1 MDYNEYHMPDI
12 PNAPHANYIE
22 KRSTSM
28 AIASMAL
35 AIAGLVMGC
44 CVYPAIIFGSLAIIL
59 ALLSRGG
66 EMTTNGYA
74 KAGLILGSIAII
86 FGILFLIYSLTVLFI
101 QFGGLEGYMNYI
113 EELMEK
119 MGDPSYTNPY
129 DMYQDIYQDMYQNL

>member
-1 MDYNEYHMPDI
+1 MDYNEYNNIPDMP
-12 PNAPHANYIE
+12 NNSYIE
-22 KRSTSM
+22 KRSQSM

-44 CVYPAIIFGSLAIIL
+44 CIYPAIIFGSLAIIL

-74 KAGLILGSIAII
+74 KAGLIMGGIAIA
-86 FGILFLIYSLTVLFI
+86 FGILFFIYGLVTLLV
-101 QFGGLEGYMNYI
+101 QFGGIEGYLDYV

-119 MGDPSYTNPY
+119 MGYPSPYSNPY
-129 DMYQDIYQDMYQNL
+129 DFYNNL

>member
-1 MDYNEYHMPDI
+1 MDYNEYNNMPNI
-12 PNAPHANYIE
+12 PDMPNNSYIE
-22 KRSTSM
+22 KRSQSM

-44 CVYPAIIFGSLAIIL
+44 CIYPAIIFGSLAVIL

-74 KAGLILGSIAII
+74 KAGLIMGGIAIA
-86 FGILFLIYSLTVLFI
+86 FGILFFIYGLVTLFV
-101 QFGGLEGYMNYI
+101 QFGGIEGYMDYV

-119 MGDPSYTNPY
+119 MGYPSYSNPY
-129 DMYQDIYQDMYQNL
+129 DFYK

>member
-1 MDYNEYHMPDI
+1 MDYNEYNNMPNI
-12 PNAPHANYIE
+12 PDMPNNSYIE
-22 KRSTSM
+22 KRSQSM

-44 CVYPAIIFGSLAIIL
+44 CIYPAIIFGALAVIL

-74 KAGLILGSIAII
+74 KAGLIMGGIAIV
-86 FGILFLIYSLTVLFI
+86 FGILFLIYGLVTLFV
-101 QFGGLEGYMNYI
+101 QFGGIEGYMDYV

-119 MGDPSYTNPY
+119 MGYPSYSNPY
-129 DMYQDIYQDMYQNL
+129 DFYK

>member
-1 MDYNEYHMPDI
+1 MDYNEYNNMPNM
-12 PNAPHANYIE
+12 PNTPNTSYIE

-28 AIASMAL
+28 AIASMVL

-74 KAGLILGSIAII
+74 KAGLILGCIAIV
-86 FGILFLIYSLTVLFI
+86 FGILFFIYSLITVLV
-101 QFGGLEGYMNYI
+101 QFGGFEGYMNYV
-113 EELMEK
+113 EKLMEE
-119 MGDPSYTNPY
+119 MGYPSYSNPY
-129 DMYQDIYQDMYQNL
+129 DFYNNL

>member
-1 MDYNEYHMPDI
+1 MDYNEYNNMPNI
-12 PNAPHANYIE
+12 PNTPNTSYIE

-28 AIASMAL
+28 AIASMVL

-74 KAGLILGSIAII
+74 KAGLILGCIAIV
-86 FGILFLIYSLTVLFI
+86 FGILFFIYGLITVLV
-101 QFGGLEGYMNYI
+101 QFGGFEGYMNYI
-113 EELMEK
+113 EELMED
-119 MGDPSYTNPY
+119 MGYPSYQNPY
-129 DMYQDIYQDMYQNL
+129 DFYNNL

>member
-1 MDYNEYHMPDI
+1 MDYNECNVPDT

-44 CVYPAIIFGSLAIIL
+44 CVYPAIILGSLAIIL

-74 KAGLILGSIAII
+74 KAGLILGIIAII
-86 FGILFLIYSLTVLFI
+86 FGILFLIYSFIVLFV
-101 QFGGLEGYMNYI
+101 QFGGLEGYMDYI
-113 EELMEK
+113 EDLMEE
-119 MGDPSYTNPY
+119 MGNPSYTNPY
-129 DMYQDIYQDMYQNL
+129 DMYRDMYQNLSL

>member
-1 MDYNEYHMPDI
+1 MDYNEYHMPDT
-12 PNAPHANYIE
+12 PNAPHTDYIE

-66 EMTTNGYA
+66 ERTTSGYA

-101 QFGGLEGYMNYI
+101 QFGGLEGYMNYM
-113 EELMEK
+113 EEIMEE
-119 MGDPSYTNPY
+119 MGYPNYTNPY
-129 DMYQDIYQDMYQNL
+129 DMYQDMYQNLSL

>member
-12 PNAPHANYIE
+12 PNAPNTNYIE

-35 AIAGLVMGC
+35 AIAGMVMGC

-74 KAGLILGSIAII
+74 KAGLILGSIAIV

-113 EELMEK
+113 EELMEN

-129 DMYQDIYQDMYQNL
+129 DMYQDIYRDMYQNL

>member
-1 MDYNEYHMPDI
+1 MDYNEYNNMPD
-12 PNAPHANYIE
+12 NSYIE
-22 KRSTSM
+22 KRSQSM

-44 CVYPAIIFGSLAIIL
+44 CIYPAVIFGALAIIL

-74 KAGLILGSIAII
+74 KAGLIMGGIAIA
-86 FGILFLIYSLTVLFI
+86 FGILFFIYGLVTLLV
-101 QFGGLEGYMNYI
+101 QFGGIEGYLDYV

-119 MGDPSYTNPY
+119 MGYPSYSNPY
-129 DMYQDIYQDMYQNL
+129 DFYNNL

>member
-12 PNAPHANYIE
+12 PNTPHTDYIE
-22 KRSTSM
+22 KRSASM

-44 CVYPAIIFGSLAIIL
+44 CVYPAIIFGALAIIL

-74 KAGLILGSIAII
+74 KAGLILGIIAII

-113 EELMEK
+113 EEIMED
-119 MGDPSYTNPY
+119 MGYPDYTNPY
-129 DMYQDIYQDMYQNL
+129 DMYRDMYQNL